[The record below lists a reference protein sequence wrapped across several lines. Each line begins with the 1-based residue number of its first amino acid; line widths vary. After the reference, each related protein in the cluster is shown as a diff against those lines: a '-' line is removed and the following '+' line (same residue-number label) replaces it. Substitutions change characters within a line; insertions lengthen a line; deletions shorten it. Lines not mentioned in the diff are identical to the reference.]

1 VTTVLKA
8 SPRSF
13 VSTPSVERVATRALR
28 YLQSGFSVHLRGP
41 AGTGKTTLALHLAD
55 LLSRPIM
62 LLFGDDEFKTSDLI
76 GNQSGYTRKKV
87 VDNYIHSVV
96 KVEDELRQNW
106 VDSRLTL
113 ACREGFTL
121 VYDEFNRSRPEVNNV
136 LLSALEEKLLVLPPS
151 NNRTE
156 YIRVNPHFRA
166 IFTSNP
172 EEYCGV
178 HDTQDA
184 LMDRLVT
191 INMPEPDELTQ
202 QEIAVQKTGIDREGA
217 LTIVRLVKSFRIRT
231 GAEKSSGLRSCL
243 MLSKVCHEHEILAM
257 PENPEFRELCQDVL
271 LSRAG
276 LPLAEATQALWQL
289 FNELIS
295 ESDSSMLFVP
305 SNLPELDVMEFETQS
320 SVNRVDNSVDVVKV
334 ATTESQSF
342 ASDGE
347 SDEVEA
353 TFEQLTETL
362 LTDVQP
368 TENQAAEIQSVDDQS
383 VSVHVTER
391 QPDEVQSI
399 ETLTVETH
407 IAEVQP
413 AEVQPAIDVE
423 ETLVASEP
431 ALVDTAELES
441 PSEPALLDDAVPYE
455 REVYNYLQTSQDARP
470 SEIEA
475 ALQISRYDTVNAL
488 RSLTAKGL
496 LMNQGS
502 HGKPVAYRVR
512 TSKKGERS

>member
-8 SPRSF
+8 SPRNF
-13 VSTPSVERVATRALR
+13 VSTPSIERVATRALR

-87 VDNYIHSVV
+87 VDNFIHSVV

-217 LTIVRLVKSFRIRT
+217 LIIVRLVKTFRNRT

-243 MLSKVCHEHEILAM
+243 MLAKVCHEHGILAM
-257 PENPEFRELCQDVL
+257 PENPEFRDICQDVL

-276 LPLAEATQALWQL
+276 VPLTEATQVLWQL
-289 FNELIS
+289 FNELIC
-295 ESDSSMLFVP
+295 SSNGSNASVVVNVP
-305 SNLPELDVMEFETQS
+305 DLEAIAPPT
-320 SVNRVDNSVDVVKV
+320 
-334 ATTESQSF
+334 SQS
-342 ASDGE
+342 
-347 SDEVEA
+347 
-353 TFEQLTETL
+353 L
-362 LTDVQP
+362 
-368 TENQAAEIQSVDDQS
+368 
-383 VSVHVTER
+383 
-391 QPDEVQSI
+391 
-399 ETLTVETH
+399 LTVEIEPAASAIPSSVVQTSDTDALTVDEQ
-407 IAEVQP
+407 IAEVQ
-413 AEVQPAIDVE
+413 
-423 ETLVASEP
+423 ASEA
-431 ALVDTAELES
+431 ALEGTPETSSVGNVEAIAESS
-441 PSEPALLDDAVPYE
+441 PETDSEPVLLQDGVPYE
-455 REVYNYLQTSQDARP
+455 QEVYEYLQTSQDARP

-475 ALQISRYDTVNAL
+475 ALHISRYDTVNAL

-496 LMNQGS
+496 LTNKSKDGRS
-502 HGKPVAYRVR
+502 IAYRVHMVG
-512 TSKKGERS
+512 GERV